1 MNNYDKYVHLMPS
14 HVVAQNEKKARR
26 TTIMFIVL
34 GSVIGGACVYF
45 SIIVWLG

>member
-1 MNNYDKYVHLMPS
+1 MNNYDKYTHLMPS
-14 HVVAQNEKKARR
+14 YVVEQNKKKAGR
-26 TTIMFIVL
+26 TTIMFNVL